1 MTLPYKPPG
10 ALPLPPCGVPA
21 PDPANGAEVAQDA
34 NQGPTSAIQSY
45 AKSSGSALVTFFV
58 PGKPAKK
65 GSHNSRAFV
74 AEGGQLGSYTY
85 DADKGLTKWAKAVR
99 IAAMAAVREQRGT
112 GYTPTTAP
120 VLLRVT
126 FLFARPK
133 SHGLRWGRGGKER
146 RLPPATSR
154 ALGDCSKLVRAV
166 EDPMTGVV
174 WQDDSQVVQLDASK
188 AYCEAGEVPG
198 ARVVVLEVQM

>member
-1 MTLPYKPPG
+1 M
-10 ALPLPPCGVPA
+10 
-21 PDPANGAEVAQDA
+21 
-34 NQGPTSAIQSY
+34 
-45 AKSSGSALVTFFV
+45 SALVSFFV

-74 AEGGQLGSYTY
+74 GEGGQLGSYTY

-112 GYTPTTAP
+112 WYTPTTAP

-166 EDPMTGVV
+166 EDPLTGVV

-198 ARVVVLEVQM
+198 ARVVVLEVQT